1 MGQRL
6 LRRHARSD
14 DDEAPACARAW
25 SQPARVGSGGAAGNG
40 GTELA
45 SGRGESDDDDDIF
58 PPREAPSASSSEG
71 FDGDARGG
79 GGRSAAFVGAAADAL
94 AETARELQRL
104 FRNEETGAYYI
115 ALFRTRRARSAC
127 AQGLALFEQLPTL
140 TSGAP
145 HPRDVCWPNLH
156 HAKWATDVNAGIA
169 WALTVL
175 LFLAWNV
182 PVAAVQAIVSIE
194 RLTELLD
201 EAGMEGALSWL
212 ETGTIAI
219 ATLEGWVAS
228 LTLST
233 MQMLTLYSGVLTL
246 LSRAMGWPS
255 HTMIGI
261 STLNKM
267 WTFNFVLVLLA
278 SCIAASLYDTLEHVL
293 RSGWCELVGI
303 IGRSVPRNTDFW
315 LNYLVTETLL
325 FIPLLDLLQVLPLLL
340 LVVDAIL
347 RRLYRCCCAVGDGG
361 GAVGRWARGEPYLPT
376 LVQKLMF
383 EYLYSRAA
391 MVVSVGVM
399 FSSIAPIVAVVVACW
414 LRFASAAW
422 AHNTRWVLRTPQGA
436 GFDAGGVYWPHA
448 VQKQV
453 YALLVSQ
460 LVLAAVLALNLNLF
474 PMLGVLA
481 LMTVTYVR
489 AKSLAAY
496 FGPLAAD
503 LPLSACMELDAEL
516 WRDAERRGELEADA
530 DGRDGVLLPRALRR
544 LLEEAAAGFA
554 PAEGRGEHE

>member
-1 MGQRL
+1 
-6 LRRHARSD
+6 
-14 DDEAPACARAW
+14 
-25 SQPARVGSGGAAGNG
+25 
-40 GTELA
+40 
-45 SGRGESDDDDDIF
+45 
-58 PPREAPSASSSEG
+58 
-71 FDGDARGG
+71 
-79 GGRSAAFVGAAADAL
+79 
-94 AETARELQRL
+94 
-104 FRNEETGAYYI
+104 
-115 ALFRTRRARSAC
+115 
-127 AQGLALFEQLPTL
+127 
-140 TSGAP
+140 
-145 HPRDVCWPNLH
+145 
-156 HAKWATDVNAGIA
+156 
-169 WALTVL
+169 
-175 LFLAWNV
+175 
-182 PVAAVQAIVSIE
+182 
-194 RLTELLD
+194 
-201 EAGMEGALSWL
+201 MEGALSWL

-303 IGRSVPRNTDFW
+303 IGRAVPRNTDFW

-340 LVVDAIL
+340 LLVDAIL
-347 RRLYRCCCAVGDGG
+347 RRIYRCCCAVGDGG
-361 GAVGRWARGEPYLPT
+361 GALARWARGEPYLPT

-503 LPLSACMELDAEL
+503 LPLSPPTC
-516 WRDAERRGELEADA
+516 RCRRRGVDA
-530 DGRDGVLLPRALRR
+530 DGRDGVLLPRARGARRRAVARRLTVRALAEKLGHRLPWLHCETGSAASPPNPHPHPLPTGRRRRLALRRSHPSGVDSCAATKVMPRALRAVRGCSRAARRRASTARARAFSGKSLCVLEAPRLRR
-544 LLEEAAAGFA
+544 LEDEERRRALLRAARRRQGES
-554 PAEGRGEHE
+554 AERGRSKAA